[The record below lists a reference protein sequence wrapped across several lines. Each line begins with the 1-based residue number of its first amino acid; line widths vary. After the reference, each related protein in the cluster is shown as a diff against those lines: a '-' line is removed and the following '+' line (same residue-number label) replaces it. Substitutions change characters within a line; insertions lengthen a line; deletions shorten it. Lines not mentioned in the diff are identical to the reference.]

1 MGWLKRVRKTV
12 FSFMFI
18 VMIYALLAPEYCKA
32 SSICYG
38 VGHMQAARSLV
49 NSCSGISDP
58 AEISRGGFIRDTWM
72 YQRARVSMI
81 LDNPVKHGLVP
92 MAAHPFRKSF
102 QSLRVYSLLD
112 YDASLGS
119 EDSSVSFSEYNERLT
134 NLLSPL
140 FVGCFLIG
148 IAGIISRYGAR
159 PAPARTRY
167 AHDQVEAGAAHEK
180 TLSARI

>member
-32 SSICYG
+32 SPIFHG
-38 VGHMQAARSLV
+38 VGHMQAASSLM
-49 NSCSGISDP
+49 NSCCGISGP

-81 LDNPVKHGLVP
+81 LDNPVNHGLVP
-92 MAAHPFRKSF
+92 MAAHPFRQSL

-119 EDSSVSFSEYNERLT
+119 EDSSVFFSEYNERLT

-140 FVGCFLIG
+140 FVGCVLIG

-180 TLSARI
+180 TLSART